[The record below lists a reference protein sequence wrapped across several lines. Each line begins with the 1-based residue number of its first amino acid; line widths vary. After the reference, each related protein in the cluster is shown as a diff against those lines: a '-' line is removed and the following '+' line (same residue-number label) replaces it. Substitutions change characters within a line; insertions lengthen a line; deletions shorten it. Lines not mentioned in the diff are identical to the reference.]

1 MMLRTTMMML
11 LLPPMKLKTP
21 VLDASAA

>member
-1 MMLRTTMMML
+1 MMLMTTMMML